1 MSPALGRP
9 DVCTL
14 LSRLIA
20 AAEAYVTN
28 HHYAVTRADLAELC
42 GHVDH
47 EVVFGSSDNARFVGP
62 RSGGLA
68 DLLRRAD
75 ICEADERPG
84 LLAGIGALLPA
95 VRAEYHAALAARDRG
110 KL

>member
-14 LSRLIA
+14 LNRLIA
-20 AAEAYVTN
+20 AAEAFVTDR
-28 HHYAVTRADLAELC
+28 HYSIPRTDLAELC
-42 GHVDH
+42 GHVEH
-47 EVVFGSSDNARFVGP
+47 EVVFGSSENGRYVGH

-75 ICEADERPG
+75 LVEGDERNG
-84 LLAGIGALLPA
+84 LVCAIGALLPSI
-95 VRAEYHAALAARDRG
+95 RAEYRAALAARDRG